1 MRVWLS
7 AGWNRL
13 LVTGLCLVAWR
24 ALEQITVVGLT
35 PSTMFYRLQSAD
47 SSTLVHAIGNSV
59 PLAGYSIAVMGLQ
72 PYVYA
77 LIMMTLLGLFSRGR
91 VEEIWSSPEG
101 GLTILRWTR
110 TLTVFLA
117 AVQAYGYTNL
127 WQVDNSLPQM
137 DWSARLLI
145 VLQLTAGTMILLLLG
160 EVIDEFGLGFG
171 NGAIL
176 IYALTPMATE
186 LHRLAGFVETA
197 PSLET
202 FYRSLAVWIVFS
214 IGIAAATI
222 AVLLAVRRIPQKKTK
237 RAADTSPIELR
248 ILMSGIL
255 RPPLYAGAI
264 LYGPTLAAYYLGASN
279 PQLAQW
285 FYDHL
290 TAYGPNPWT
299 DIGYAALYACLV
311 ILFAQG
317 VVLLDFRAAPA
328 DLAARIHR
336 LAFIGG
342 TFLAVVVVVVPILEW
357 NASRIAGRVLA
368 LSGFDIVLMVTMI
381 VIIFDKLDHRVQQ
394 IPRTPLLLSRMP

>member
-1 MRVWLS
+1 MRVWAS
-7 AGWNRL
+7 VGWNRL

-24 ALEQITVVGLT
+24 ALEQIPIVGLT

-47 SSTLVHAIGNSV
+47 SSTLVQAIGNSV
-59 PLAGYSIAVMGLQ
+59 PLAGYSIAVMGVQ

-77 LIMMTLLGLFSRGR
+77 LIMITLFGLFSKR

-110 TLTVFLA
+110 ALTVVLA
-117 AVQAYGYTNL
+117 AVQADGYTNL
-127 WQVDNSLPQM
+127 WQADNSLAPM

-145 VLQLTAGTMILLLLG
+145 VLQLTAGTMILVLLG
-160 EVIDEFGLGFG
+160 DVINEFGLGFG
-171 NGAIL
+171 NGSIL

-202 FYRSLAVWIVFS
+202 LYRSIAIWVVFS
-214 IGIAAATI
+214 IGVAAATV
-222 AVLLAVRRIPQKKTK
+222 AVLLAVRRIPKKKTK
-237 RAADTSPIELR
+237 RATDASPIELR

-264 LYGPTLAAYYLGASN
+264 LYGPTLAASYLGATN

-285 FYDHL
+285 FNQHL

-311 ILFAQG
+311 ILFAQ
-317 VVLLDFRAAPA
+317 VVVALDIRDAPA
-328 DLAARIHR
+328 ELAAHIHR

-342 TFLAVVVVVVPILEW
+342 AFLAVVVVVVPILEW
-357 NASRIAGRVLA
+357 NASRIAGRVIGM
-368 LSGFDIVLMVTMI
+368 SGFDIVLIVMMI
-381 VIIFDKLDHRVQQ
+381 VIIFDRLEHLAQPV
-394 IPRTPLLLSRMP
+394 PRTPLLLSRVP